1 MTTYETLKAEK
12 ASIISIGVCIL
23 LSILAALVKDLWPL
37 AVIATAICGV
47 PIVKEVVN
55 DARNRMISAE
65 ALVLAAL
72 IACLILQEFIAAAEV
87 AIIMAIGELLEHVVT
102 TNARSGI
109 EALGKIKMS
118 RARVIEGENV
128 YNLPLEDVRV
138 GRHIRIYPGEV
149 IPLDGIII
157 QGSTSVDKSIMT
169 GESIPVDVGVG
180 DEVFSGTCNLHG
192 SIDVEVTRDD
202 SEGLLN
208 RMTKLLENADA
219 RKSKIVG
226 TADRWAKY
234 ILVVA
239 VILTVGTYIVTED
252 VYRALTIM
260 VVFCPCAFV
269 LATPAGIMAA
279 AGNMARNGVL
289 LKDASAIEGMN
300 KMDMILFDKT
310 GTLTTGVIHSL
321 GFTNVSSNMPA
332 EKVEGLVASLESRS
346 EHPLGMAI
354 SADHEH
360 IGTVEDFLNIPGKGT
375 VGTVDGIRIAAGN
388 TELMST
394 EAPEGLETVRS
405 MTEGLPFT
413 MVYIGMDGK
422 CVGYFRLE
430 DTIKERSLPTIKELG
445 EEGLKTV
452 MLTGDNRIVAQR
464 VADNLGIDL
473 VVWDCRPETKL
484 SSVEELERTGR
495 TCMIGDG
502 MNDAPSLR
510 RATVG
515 ISMGVMGNDVSVES
529 SDIVFVDDDISKIPG
544 LYRLCKRT
552 VRTIVA
558 GLILAMSINIAGTV
572 LAMLGM
578 IGPVIGAIL
587 HNGGSIIVILLATS
601 VLWAETWAPRHK
613 GKNQ

>member
-1 MTTYETLKAEK
+1 
-12 ASIISIGVCIL
+12 
-23 LSILAALVKDLWPL
+23 
-37 AVIATAICGV
+37 
-47 PIVKEVVN
+47 
-55 DARNRMISAE
+55 
-65 ALVLAAL
+65 
-72 IACLILQEFIAAAEV
+72 
-87 AIIMAIGELLEHVVT
+87 
-102 TNARSGI
+102 
-109 EALGKIKMS
+109 
-118 RARVIEGENV
+118 
-128 YNLPLEDVRV
+128 
-138 GRHIRIYPGEV
+138 
-149 IPLDGIII
+149 
-157 QGSTSVDKSIMT
+157 
-169 GESIPVDVGVG
+169 
-180 DEVFSGTCNLHG
+180 
-192 SIDVEVTRDD
+192 
-202 SEGLLN
+202 
-208 RMTKLLENADA
+208 
-219 RKSKIVG
+219 
-226 TADRWAKY
+226 
-234 ILVVA
+234 
-239 VILTVGTYIVTED
+239 
-252 VYRALTIM
+252 
-260 VVFCPCAFV
+260 
-269 LATPAGIMAA
+269 
-279 AGNMARNGVL
+279 
-289 LKDASAIEGMN
+289 
-300 KMDMILFDKT
+300 FDKT

-321 GFTNVSSNMPA
+321 GFTNVSSDMPT

-354 SADHEH
+354 TADHKH
-360 IGTVEDFLNIPGKGT
+360 IGNVEEFLNIPGKGA

-388 TELMST
+388 TELMSA

-413 MVYIGMDGK
+413 LVYVGMDGR

-430 DTIKERSLPTIKELG
+430 DTIKDRSLPTIKELH

-473 VVWDCRPETKL
+473 VVWGCRPETKL
-484 SSVEELERTGR
+484 SSVEELEKTGR

-529 SDIVFVDDDISKIPG
+529 SDVVFVDDDISKIPG

-601 VLWAETWAPRHK
+601 LLWAETWAPRHK

>member
-1 MTTYETLKAEK
+1 MTTYEALKAEK

-23 LSILAALVKDLWPL
+23 LAILAALVKDLWPL
-37 AVIATAICGV
+37 AVIATVICGV

-252 VYRALTIM
+252 VYRDS
-260 VVFCPCAFV
+260 P
-269 LATPAGIMAA
+269 
-279 AGNMARNGVL
+279 
-289 LKDASAIEGMN
+289 
-300 KMDMILFDKT
+300 
-310 GTLTTGVIHSL
+310 
-321 GFTNVSSNMPA
+321 
-332 EKVEGLVASLESRS
+332 
-346 EHPLGMAI
+346 
-354 SADHEH
+354 
-360 IGTVEDFLNIPGKGT
+360 
-375 VGTVDGIRIAAGN
+375 
-388 TELMST
+388 
-394 EAPEGLETVRS
+394 
-405 MTEGLPFT
+405 
-413 MVYIGMDGK
+413 
-422 CVGYFRLE
+422 
-430 DTIKERSLPTIKELG
+430 
-445 EEGLKTV
+445 
-452 MLTGDNRIVAQR
+452 
-464 VADNLGIDL
+464 
-473 VVWDCRPETKL
+473 
-484 SSVEELERTGR
+484 
-495 TCMIGDG
+495 
-502 MNDAPSLR
+502 
-510 RATVG
+510 
-515 ISMGVMGNDVSVES
+515 
-529 SDIVFVDDDISKIPG
+529 
-544 LYRLCKRT
+544 
-552 VRTIVA
+552 
-558 GLILAMSINIAGTV
+558 
-572 LAMLGM
+572 
-578 IGPVIGAIL
+578 
-587 HNGGSIIVILLATS
+587 
-601 VLWAETWAPRHK
+601 
-613 GKNQ
+613 